1 MPNLAV
7 IEVVDIEGDKIVY
20 PTSYSS
26 EYEPFSYTSLSIN
39 FPAIIASSGE
49 VDMSDSDYFEVHTR
63 VVPSGWSLFCLTIDV
78 DGDYDG
84 SGGSFV
90 NSKNLST
97 VLDAQ
102 ENPSG
107 NIIIVKDNLGSAYLP
122 EYNFNGIGNFINGQG
137 YQMKLTNEQS
147 FSFKGNP
154 LSEADA
160 NGDRAYGSILSLTT
174 GWNLI
179 GNPLPDVDGLTGEV
193 FQHPTWAMIF
203 NGVTNSD
210 FNNIN
215 FLTNEQ
221 GINGTLVIVKDYLG
235 SAFLPY
241 WGFDGIGNLVAGQ
254 GYQLKIHKS
263 AGSSASSGS
272 IEITM

>member
-1 MPNLAV
+1 MPDYTILEISDV
-7 IEVVDIEGDKIVY
+7 EGQKVVY
-20 PTSYSS
+20 PTTYSAPNVVAAYAS
-26 EYEPFSYTSLSIN
+26 VDIV
-39 FPAIIASSGE
+39 FPNIIGSSGE
-49 VDMSDSDYFEVHTR
+49 VDMSDSDYFEIHTR

-122 EYNFNGIGNFINGQG
+122 EYNFNGIGNFINGQA
-137 YQMKLTNEQS
+137 YLMKLTNAQS

-154 LSEADA
+154 LSEADPSG
-160 NGDRAYGSILSLTT
+160 NRAYGSILPLIT

-193 FQHPTWAMIF
+193 LQHPTWSMIF

-215 FLTNEQ
+215 FLTTEQ
-221 GINGTLVIVKDYLG
+221 GVNGTLVIVKDYLG
-235 SAFLPY
+235 RAYLPK
-241 WGFDGIGNLVAGQ
+241 WGFDGIGVLVAGQ
-254 GYQLKIHKS
+254 GYQLKIHNT
-263 AGSSASSGS
+263 GTDGNSGS
-272 IEITM
+272 VEITM